1 MKFYFSRFCQEF
13 AFVASRPRILPIRTA
28 LIPRSLAD
36 RVGFRIQ
43 KSIQRILDGLSDKAV
58 EMRPNLFFINFNRSG
73 DCLFVFL
80 RYIFLGLF
88 SFLWL
93 EFGHYNQSENRPFFK
108 CPLSK
113 CAQFSGRYLS
123 TTLYSTSK
131 ATMIYGSKRR
141 RGKNVA
147 EMWHFRL
154 ESATL
159 GENRQQWT
167 KKNGNPSLSSD
178 SRNFGKKMVGIERF
192 ELSTF

>member
-1 MKFYFSRFCQEF
+1 
-13 AFVASRPRILPIRTA
+13 
-28 LIPRSLAD
+28 
-36 RVGFRIQ
+36 
-43 KSIQRILDGLSDKAV
+43 
-58 EMRPNLFFINFNRSG
+58 MRPNLFFINFNRSG

-131 ATMIYGSKRR
+131 ATMIYSSKRR

-178 SRNFGKKMVGIERF
+178 SRNFGKKMVDHFFIFQKNSLHLKMANFSSLKRRSIFTSRKILREKL
-192 ELSTF
+192 ELHSYMPSEPHGEGDIAVELWKKLEPGEK

>member
-1 MKFYFSRFCQEF
+1 M
-13 AFVASRPRILPIRTA
+13 RT
-28 LIPRSLAD
+28 
-36 RVGFRIQ
+36 
-43 KSIQRILDGLSDKAV
+43 SITENGAGR
-58 EMRPNLFFINFNRSG
+58 
-73 DCLFVFL
+73 
-80 RYIFLGLF
+80 
-88 SFLWL
+88 
-93 EFGHYNQSENRPFFK
+93 ENRYLTFAYDKLYRLTSETDSQRNGGAAVVYTYDDFGNR
-108 CPLSK
+108 LT
-113 CAQFSGRYLS
+113 RTDLS

-131 ATMIYGSKRR
+131 ATMIYSSKRR